1 MHKTTKIWWIERD
14 GQGRLGIM
22 SRPNGDTLQ
31 EDLQMAKEQGVHEVI
46 SLLTTDE
53 VGSNSLEQEAETAR
67 SLGMKFKRYGIQD
80 HGVPVMDSGLNDFLR
95 AVSKDLK
102 AGKSILVH
110 CNSGK
115 GRSGLI
121 AGALMAM
128 EGMEIEDAIKNMRS
142 ARHSKVPENDEQE
155 QWLRDFAQQYHPL
168 ARQEDESESQGLV
181 RLRLAVAI
189 GLIGLVGVASYLG
202 YQKAKRDSKFKF
214 VL

>member
-1 MHKTTKIWWIERD
+1 
-14 GQGRLGIM
+14 M
-22 SRPNGDTLQ
+22 SRPNGDTLR
-31 EDLQMAKEQGVHEVI
+31 EDLQMAKDAGVHEVI

-53 VGSNSLEQEAETAR
+53 VADNKLDAEAETCR

-80 HGVPVMDSGLNDFLR
+80 HGVPMVDVGLNDFLR
-95 AVSKDLK
+95 AVAKDLR

-128 EGMEIEDAIKNMRS
+128 EGMDVDDAIKAMRS
-142 ARHSKVPENDEQE
+142 ARHSRVPENDEQE
-155 QWLRDFAQQYHPL
+155 QWLRDFAEQYHPL
-168 ARQEDESESQGLV
+168 AKSEEQESEGLV
-181 RLRLAVAI
+181 RLRMAI
-189 GLIGLVGVASYLG
+189 VLGLVGVLGAAAYLG
-202 YQKAKRDSKFKF
+202 YLKTKKESRFKF